1 MNTVKLYTMGDGTY
15 VLQVSPTK
23 QYHLLNGAVLRS
35 NINVEDLQEEVFDI
49 NVQVNISNA
58 VASAAS
64 LVTDQETLE
73 MIMALIQEKI
83 EDFD

>member
-15 VLQVSPTK
+15 VLQVSSTK

-49 NVQVNISNA
+49 NVQINISNA